1 MRFNGTIE
9 ISIDE
14 SVKGEFLDS
23 HGLDEK
29 DFNDRNKI
37 KGALLNEIYSWL
49 ECMNI
54 GVDLDIK

>member
-37 KGALLNEIYSWL
+37 KGALLNEARMHEYRR
-49 ECMNI
+49 
-54 GVDLDIK
+54 